1 VRRKTINGDLNFKN
15 LFATKNF
22 LCMRSL
28 VLTSSYDD
36 LIVILPN
43 ILEQITNFFKKLG
56 RFTASGTA
64 NVSTTAVEADFY
76 MVTALGIVS
85 SNLEIQK

>member
-1 VRRKTINGDLNFKN
+1 MAISISRIYLQKR
-15 LFATKNF
+15 TKIF
-22 LCMRSL
+22 YVCEFSK
-28 VLTSSYDD
+28 LTSSYDD

-43 ILEQITNFFKKLG
+43 ILGTKLPTSLKKLG

-76 MVTALGIVS
+76 MVTH
-85 SNLEIQK
+85 